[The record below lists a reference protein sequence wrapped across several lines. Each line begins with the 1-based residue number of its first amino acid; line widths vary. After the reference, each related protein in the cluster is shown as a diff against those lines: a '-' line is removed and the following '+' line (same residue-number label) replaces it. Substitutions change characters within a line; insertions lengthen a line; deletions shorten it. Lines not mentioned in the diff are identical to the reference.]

1 MTNLIL
7 YNQGST
13 SKTIQLTEILLES
26 YTDTVIYQNYIKG
39 SQVSMNWQEVHI
51 IHRHWTR
58 YMSM

>member
-13 SKTIQLTEILLES
+13 SQMIQLTEILLES

-39 SQVSMNWQEVHI
+39 SHVSMTWQEVHI
-51 IHRHWTR
+51 VHRHCDNIKD
-58 YMSM
+58 